1 MADVTIRG
9 AGILGLSMAWTC
21 LQRGARVRVIDP
33 SGVASGASG
42 GPVGALAPHTPDQWN
57 PKKAFQFE
65 SLIQART
72 FWPDI
77 EAASGLPTGYRRS
90 GRIQPIAEARQIALA
105 EARETAARE
114 HWGDLATWSVVARA
128 ALRDWCPPSPTG
140 RYVFDTLSAQ
150 IDPARACRAL
160 AEAIRNQGAT
170 IGPDGSEEGAVI
182 HATGWQGLLDVS
194 DELGQP
200 VGAGQKGQAIR
211 VRCDVPPEAP
221 QLFLG
226 GLHIISHGDDG
237 TVAIGSTSE
246 REFNDPVA
254 TDAHADALLD
264 RAAAAMPD
272 LEGAEIVARWAGI
285 RPRAAS
291 RAPLV
296 DRLPGRENNFLLNGG
311 FKIGFGMAPGL
322 ARVLTDWVLEGSD
335 RGVPEAFRLAASLPR
350 ANA

>member
-9 AGILGLSMAWTC
+9 AGILGLSMAWTSQ
-21 LQRGARVRVIDP
+21 QRGARVRVIDP
-33 SGVASGASG
+33 NGVASGASG

-90 GRIQPIAEARQIALA
+90 GRIQPIEEERQIALA
-105 EARETAARE
+105 EARESGARE

-128 ALRDWCPPSPTG
+128 ELPDWCPPSPTG

-150 IDPARACRAL
+150 IDPALACRAL
-160 AEAIRNQGAT
+160 AEAIRQQGGV
-170 IGPDGSEEGAVI
+170 IGPDGDDEGAVI
-182 HATGWQGLLDVS
+182 RATGWQGLLDVS
-194 DELGQP
+194 EALGQP

-211 VRCDVPPEAP
+211 VRCDVPPDAA
-221 QLFLG
+221 QLFVR
-226 GLHIISHGDDG
+226 GLHIISHGDG
-237 TVAIGSTSE
+237 TIAIGSTSE

-254 TDAHADALLD
+254 TDVRADALLD
-264 RAAAAMPD
+264 RAAEAMPE
-272 LEGAEIVARWAGI
+272 LESAKIVTRWAGI
-285 RPRAAS
+285 RPRATS

-296 DRLPGRENNFLLNGG
+296 DRWPGREDTFVLNGG

-335 RGVPEAFRLAASLPR
+335 RGVPDDFRLAASLPS
-350 ANA
+350 ASA